1 VHGRWLR
8 HDFLGSRAASGHLV
22 FGITLKTVGGLHIEV
37 NWCRSGEEPASDPFV
52 FWSYDEALKF
62 LKEEF
67 EYLAYHTAGTIAAE
81 HLNGYREAI
90 TRLQLL
96 RGALHAGRSEVEDCV
111 FIIGDLCYWL
121 RGLE

>member
-1 VHGRWLR
+1 MVDRPVVAIYR
-8 HDFLGSRAASGHLV
+8 LGVA
-22 FGITLKTVGGLHIEV
+22 GGQHIEV

-67 EYLAYHTAGTIAAE
+67 EYLAYHTAGSGTAE
-81 HLNGYREAI
+81 HLNNYREAI

-96 RGALHAGRSEVEDCV
+96 RGAAHAGKPDVEDCA
-111 FIIGDLCYWL
+111 FTIGDLCYWL
-121 RGLE
+121 KGV